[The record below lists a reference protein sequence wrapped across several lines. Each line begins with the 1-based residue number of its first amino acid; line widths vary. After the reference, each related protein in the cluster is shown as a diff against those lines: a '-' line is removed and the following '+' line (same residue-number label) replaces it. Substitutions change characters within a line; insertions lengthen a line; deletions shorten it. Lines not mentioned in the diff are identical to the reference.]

1 MESQFWR
8 LTLDTNPEDCN
19 LACIM
24 CEEHSPFSN
33 FREQLFAQTGV
44 KVRHMPTAWLRPI
57 FEEAAQMG
65 IQEIIPSTMGEPL
78 LYRQFDEILALCKEF
93 GIRCN
98 LTTNGTFP
106 KRTVEDWAER
116 IVPVTSDVKISWNG
130 ATAATAEK
138 VMLKIDF
145 AQAVDNV
152 RRFIAVRDA
161 HAAAGGNFCRV
172 TFQLTFMRNN
182 MHELADIVQLAASL
196 GVDRVKGHQLW
207 DHFEEIKELSFRQ
220 NAATIAEWNS
230 YVQAAHAAAETHR
243 KPNGE
248 KVLLEQI
255 TALQAGE
262 EKEVPNHYECPFLG
276 KELWISATGKF
287 SPCCAPDAHRQSLGD
302 FGSYPE
308 MGIRE
313 VVKTEHY
320 RQLQENYKGKPLC
333 QGCNMRKASPPKVE
347 PVASRH
353 RAIGS
358 PPPAE
363 SVTEY

>member
-1 MESQFWR
+1 MENKFWR

-33 FREQLFAQTGV
+33 FREQLFAKTGV
-44 KVRHMPTAWLRPI
+44 KVRHMPPTWLRPI

-65 IQEIIPSTMGEPL
+65 IREIIPSTMGEPL
-78 LYRQFDEILALCKEF
+78 LYRQFDEILDLCKEF
-93 GIRCN
+93 GIQCN

-106 KRTVEDWAER
+106 KRTVEDWANR

-130 ATAATAEK
+130 ATAETSEK

-145 AQAVDNV
+145 PQAIENV

-182 MHELADIVQLAASL
+182 MHELTEIVKLAASL

-207 DHFEEIKELSFRQ
+207 DHFEEIKGLSFRQ
-220 NAATIAEWNS
+220 SAETIAEWNS
-230 YVQAAHAAAETHR
+230 YVAAAHEAAECFR

-255 TALQAGE
+255 TPLQAGE
-262 EKEVPNHYECPFLG
+262 DKEVPIDYECPFLG

-287 SPCCAPDAHRQSLGD
+287 SPCCAPDAQRESLGD
-302 FGSYPE
+302 FGRYPE
-308 MGIRE
+308 VGIQKIVSGQNYNE
-313 VVKTEHY
+313 
-320 RQLQENYKGKPLC
+320 LQMNYKDKSLC
-333 QGCNMRKASPPKVE
+333 KTCNMRKL
-347 PVASRH
+347 
-353 RAIGS
+353 
-358 PPPAE
+358 
-363 SVTEY
+363 